1 VDDLPVGR
9 LLFFVA
15 PSPRAHLDL
24 LGRLSKLITREPFR
38 ELVEKGAADEAIFK
52 AVEAFDATPGGPSE
66 PKAKS

>member
-38 ELVEKGAADEAIFK
+38 ELVEKGAADEEIFK
-52 AVEAFDATPGGPSE
+52 TVQAFDATLGGPSE